1 MLDYTQMSHKETGF
15 MVTLLEELNLSLDD
29 EIKWIN
35 KTLTSPDDLA
45 IVAEF
50 GGKIIGIID
59 FQGRSQRKRL
69 AHTGHFSM
77 ALYPDFRNDG
87 IGALL
92 IQALLGWAEIHPTLE
107 KVGLAVFATNLRAIF
122 LYKKLGFLEEG
133 RRHKEIKFGP
143 NEYVDDILMYKLVK

>member
-1 MLDYTQMSHKETGF
+1 
-15 MVTLLEELNLSLDD
+15 
-29 EIKWIN
+29 
-35 KTLTSPDDLA
+35 
-45 IVAEF
+45 
-50 GGKIIGIID
+50 
-59 FQGRSQRKRL
+59 
-69 AHTGHFSM
+69 M